1 MWIQLMAILIDEQ
14 FALDDNDNH
23 GQVISICNEINLHH
37 VKIPLVSPLMFN
49 WIKVNSVGYVL
60 MW

>member
-23 GQVISICNEINLHH
+23 GQVISICNEIKEFRINLHH

-49 WIKVNSVGYVL
+49 WIKVNSVG
-60 MW
+60 